1 MKKLVLGALLMMSI
15 IDVAS
20 AKATYECWM
29 YKGGHPQ
36 WYVNVRADNNSEAQ
50 SLAAIKF
57 EKIGR
62 SGDYI
67 KCH

>member
-1 MKKLVLGALLMMSI
+1 MKKVMIAAMALGMMVSA
-15 IDVAS
+15 AS
-20 AKATYECWM
+20 ASTYECWM
-29 YKGGHPQ
+29 YKGGHPM
-36 WYVNVRADNNSEAQ
+36 WYVNVSASSNSEAQ
-50 SLAAIKF
+50 SKAAEKF